1 MTTTLTT
8 ESDGEVD
15 IVLFAS
21 IDIEED
27 EGTFS
32 LVADCNGYPDPV
44 VISSGH
50 EDEPTAATALEA
62 VTEALAADG
71 DFHPDIDSV
80 TAEGAFRTAPTGA
93 RVEMGTGGEPDKLR
107 FPTGH
112 PNEVSPPFLQ
122 GGQEGGYGLVQI
134 VSGDFDPEGGGTS
147 AEVVVFAKV
156 DGSETMAQVGG
167 DLVHIIANQLIRLF
181 GNQGVEV
188 TDGSNALV
196 LTPFGFVLPISADA
210 PAAPPAGHIAVYA
223 RADGGSAKL
232 CYKRSTGTE
241 HVIG

>member
-1 MTTTLTT
+1 MTTLTT

-15 IVLFAS
+15 IALFAS

-32 LVADCNGYPDPV
+32 LVAACNGYPDPV

-80 TAEGAFRTAPTGA
+80 TAE
-93 RVEMGTGGEPDKLR
+93 

-196 LTPFGFVLPISADA
+196 LTPFGFVLPISAEP